1 MSGTK
6 KRKKQ
11 LVLTLSISR
20 RIDCLLNANEELSY
34 RVPKRVRKCILLN
47 DSLYAVCPRCGVS
60 IERDYVAYCSRC
72 GQRLNWVGYELRAW
86 RKSRQK
92 RRWKR
97 STTFESR
104 KSLRFRK
111 WRALWLLVLNVS
123 ISGAVEQKRNKYSA
137 IFRRR
142 ENGILRHNR
151 MIIDITSQKTRLN
164 AWKNRRFWGC

>member
-1 MSGTK
+1 MRPRLSSIIAQLKKVKNSLQAAEKSAAYFFCGVLLVCEMSGTK

-72 GQRLNWVGYELRAW
+72 GQMLNWVGYELRAW
-86 RKSRQK
+86 RKIRQK
-92 RRWKR
+92 RR
-97 STTFESR
+97 
-104 KSLRFRK
+104 
-111 WRALWLLVLNVS
+111 
-123 ISGAVEQKRNKYSA
+123 
-137 IFRRR
+137 
-142 ENGILRHNR
+142 
-151 MIIDITSQKTRLN
+151 
-164 AWKNRRFWGC
+164 